1 MLGFQTNPSTFL
13 PSSQILPPCA
23 ARGSSASPL
32 PPRAARGLS
41 APPPSPPPR
50 LRGERRRRRCTRP
63 TLLLHPF
70 RPRATLV
77 PRHLAKRSAIG
88 SSSCL
93 GWTGH
98 RRGGLAVRG
107 PAGAAG
113 ALAPRGFYP
122 FPSIAVLTAPSSTQL
137 KYAVRLDFNGCTN
150 NVAEY

>member
-1 MLGFQTNPSTFL
+1 MP
-13 PSSQILPPCA
+13 PIPPPPKSSL
-23 ARGSSASPL
+23 R
-32 PPRAARGLS
+32 
-41 APPPSPPPR
+41 APPGARLPLFALRALPGACPLRPQAPPPR

-63 TLLLHPF
+63 TLLPPF

-93 GWTGH
+93 GWTGR

-122 FPSIAVLTAPSSTQL
+122 FPSILPSEAYGRPLQ
-137 KYAVRLDFNGCTN
+137 
-150 NVAEY
+150 